1 MLQKAVYKY
10 SLKLLNKL
18 ISIMFMHISCTLY
31 LIILVNDL
39 LVGMFVQMKDF
50 KVQVTHQKKKKVKSA
65 FLIIKIC
72 TINHK

>member
-18 ISIMFMHISCTLY
+18 ISIMLMHISCTLY

-50 KVQVTHQKKKKVKSA
+50 KVQVTHQKKKKSE
-65 FLIIKIC
+65 IC
-72 TINHK
+72 ISHNKNLYYKP